1 MSINEMEIKIREL
14 RNLQTLI
21 EEAEAEAEALKDQ
34 IKAEMGDREELR
46 VGEYRVTYKTITSS
60 RFDTTAFRKAMPDV
74 AAKFTKSTTSLRFT
88 VA

>member
-46 VGEYRVTYKTITSS
+46 VGEYRVPYKTITSS

-74 AAKFTKSTTSLRFT
+74 AAKFTKSTTSRRFT

>member
-34 IKAEMGDREELR
+34 IKAEMGDREELL

-74 AAKFTKSTTSLRFT
+74 AAKFTKSTTSRRFT

>member
-46 VGEYRVTYKTITSS
+46 VGEYRVT
-60 RFDTTAFRKAMPDV
+60 
-74 AAKFTKSTTSLRFT
+74 
-88 VA
+88 

>member
-46 VGEYRVTYKTITSS
+46 VGEYRVTHRTITSS

-74 AAKFTKSTTSLRFT
+74 AAKFTKSTTSRRFT

>member
-46 VGEYRVTYKTITSS
+46 VGEYRVTYNTITSS

-74 AAKFTKSTTSLRFT
+74 AAKFTKSTTSRRFT